1 MNSISPS
8 IVIIPGVVALLLCL
22 LFRYLYQQSRQ
33 VYFRAWQIAWA
44 CYSIHYAL
52 DAFRYYRPPA
62 TVASFASSLFL
73 VAMGVSIFV
82 STRLTRSSFRFRWFD
97 WALAL
102 TGTALA
108 CVDLAHMLSGAVRPE
123 QRPLS
128 LTVVFLSAVLLYCS
142 AVFYLHAHRK
152 GSAAFQWLAIS
163 LALWAVLM
171 GAIQSGNPWME
182 TFGTVGHFL
191 GPVPQML
198 LGIAMVMVLFENE
211 RNAVQE
217 NTLALSTLGADP
229 RRLLS
234 ADDLLPSMQSALE
247 RLAGALSAGRAVIYV
262 AERWRG
268 LLPSVQRGFSP
279 EFLDILTRSGAGE
292 YISDLAYR
300 QGGLFTVRDIGQMTE
315 PLPVGAA
322 GAFAGFKDALEKAEI
337 RNLTAVSLQT
347 REHAFGVI
355 LFPHAQRRAFG
366 ASGPRLM
373 VGLALQLGLTVENY
387 LVAHDAHRRTQE
399 YELLTEIGWA
409 GFDPADL
416 AVEAVEV
423 CLHRSHDGF

>member
-247 RLAGALSAGRAVIYV
+247 RLASALSAGRAVIYV

-292 YISDLAYR
+292 YICEQAYR
-300 QGGLFTVRDIGQMTE
+300 QGGLFTVHDLAHMPE
-315 PLPVGAA
+315 PLAIGST
-322 GAFAGFKDALEKAEI
+322 GTFADFK
-337 RNLTAVSLQT
+337 
-347 REHAFGVI
+347 
-355 LFPHAQRRAFG
+355 
-366 ASGPRLM
+366 
-373 VGLALQLGLTVENY
+373 
-387 LVAHDAHRRTQE
+387 
-399 YELLTEIGWA
+399 
-409 GFDPADL
+409 
-416 AVEAVEV
+416 
-423 CLHRSHDGF
+423 